1 MPLAGIMSLAGIM
14 LCKNRNPPKSLR
26 SFDTL
31 SWHDTIFHKN
41 RESEVQNMADV
52 QPLRGIRYSQ
62 EIVGDLAQ
70 IVTPPFDVISE
81 EAQAQYYARNPYN
94 VIRLELGR
102 SETSDT
108 TLDNRYTR
116 AAATLAQW
124 RLDDVLRQDT
134 LPAYY
139 LYQQIFTYGGQ
150 TYTRTSLLG
159 RVRVEPWEAKVIL
172 PHEHTHRKAKDDR
185 LQLVRACATNFSPIM
200 AMYKDPQGR
209 IGRLLGNYASNPE
222 VQITDDVNEGHRL
235 HPITDPAQ
243 IALIQNFF
251 AERQLYIADGHH
263 RYETALNYREEIR
276 ELRRQIHPADA
287 VNFALMALIDIDD
300 PGMLV
305 LPTHRL
311 LFDLNAEALS
321 VLSGPRL
328 AEYFTVR
335 ELEAGATS
343 TQMLAQLARA
353 GQEQPSF
360 ILSTPK
366 RNVLLSL
373 NERGEKRMAESG
385 HAAAW
390 NNLDVSVA
398 HTLLV
403 EALLGINVADVTEG
417 KYIRYTLDANE
428 ALQDVKAGKAQAALL
443 LNPTRVKQICDV
455 SDVEERMPH
464 KSTYFYPKLITGL
477 VLNPLW

>member
-1 MPLAGIMSLAGIM
+1 
-14 LCKNRNPPKSLR
+14 
-26 SFDTL
+26 
-31 SWHDTIFHKN
+31 
-41 RESEVQNMADV
+41 MADV

-62 EIVGDLAQ
+62 ETVSELAQ

-81 EAQAQYYARNPYN
+81 EAQARYYKRNPYN

-102 SETSDT
+102 IETTDT

-116 AAATLAQW
+116 AAATLAEW
-124 RLDDVLRQDT
+124 RLNDVLRQDT

-139 LYQQIFTYGGQ
+139 LYQQIFTYARQ

-159 RVRVEPWEAKVIL
+159 RVRLEPWEAKVIL
-172 PHEHTHRKAKDDR
+172 PHERTHRKAKDDR
-185 LQLVRACATNFSPIM
+185 LQLLRACATNFSPIM

-209 IGRLLGNYASNPE
+209 IRRLLGTYASNPE

-243 IALIQNFF
+243 IALIQDFF

-263 RYETALNYREEIR
+263 RYETALNYRAEIH
-276 ELRRQIHPADA
+276 EQRRQIHPADA

-335 ELEAGATS
+335 ALEEGATS
-343 TQMLAQLARA
+343 TQMLAQLVRA
-353 GQEQPSF
+353 GQERPSF
-360 ILSTPK
+360 IVSTPE

-373 NERGEKRMAESG
+373 NEQGEKRMAESG

-417 KYIRYTLDANE
+417 KYIRYTLDANA
-428 ALQDVKAGKAQAALL
+428 ALQDIQAGKAQAALL

-455 SDVEERMPH
+455 SDVEERMPQ